1 MGRIS
6 TSPQFVVEDEPVIET
21 IISPKINF
29 ICRQFDETRI
39 HFSFYSQASCNAL
52 TSLCTRAPHYI
63 LSDLSNHLALDIL
76 RAIYSK
82 CTTEKKGKFGH
93 RDILHKGFRHPDSG
107 GASIVEKS
115 LTK

>member
-1 MGRIS
+1 
-6 TSPQFVVEDEPVIET
+6 
-21 IISPKINF
+21 
-29 ICRQFDETRI
+29 
-39 HFSFYSQASCNAL
+39 
-52 TSLCTRAPHYI
+52 
-63 LSDLSNHLALDIL
+63 LALDIL

-93 RDILHKGFRHPDSG
+93 RDILYKGFRHPDSG